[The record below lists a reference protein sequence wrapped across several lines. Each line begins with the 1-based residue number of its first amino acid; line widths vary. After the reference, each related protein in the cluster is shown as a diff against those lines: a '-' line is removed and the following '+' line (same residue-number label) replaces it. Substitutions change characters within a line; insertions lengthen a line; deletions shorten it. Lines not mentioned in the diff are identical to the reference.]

1 VTKKAA
7 AEAAAATEGEAP
19 LADTPAEAP
28 AKPKRVTK
36 KAAAEAAA
44 ATDPEATVDGETAP
58 TKPKRTTK
66 KAATEA
72 PAEEVAS

>member
-1 VTKKAA
+1 
-7 AEAAAATEGEAP
+7 
-19 LADTPAEAP
+19 
-28 AKPKRVTK
+28 VTK

-44 ATDPEATVDGETAP
+44 ATDSEATVEGDAAP
-58 TKPKRTTK
+58 AKPKRTTK